1 MTLTLK
7 HELLIIALLVVVTV
21 AAVHALEDGQMSLAG
36 LAQMVLARS

>member
-1 MTLTLK
+1 MTLK
-7 HELLIIALLVVVTV
+7 REILIIALLVGVTV